1 MALDARGS
9 STTSWRHSTAAAQRA
24 EQSGRR
30 IAVVGGISLGA
41 HAVARWAAARPQP
54 AADLVLVMP
63 AWTGAPDAV
72 ATLTAASADEIE
84 REGTAGIL
92 DRLRAG
98 TDDDWVLDELDR
110 GWSTYDGVELARSL
124 RAAAS
129 SPAPG
134 LDELWPLRARTVV
147 VALADDPLHPARGG
161 AGVGGVDPRRG
172 LVVVARDAPRADRG
186 ALGRAAPGRV
196 VGLADLGDL
205 RAALGRGQRGAT
217 VRRAVILSPASA
229 PPRWAM
235 PSGTSVGTCS
245 GQRVPRGHRVVA
257 ADDHGR
263 AQHRLEGSS
272 GRGIA
277 GAAAR

>member
-1 MALDARGS
+1 MPTTPPVALLVHGAGSTPDAVRRLLGPAAAGAEVVAPDARG
-9 STTSWRHSTAAAQRA
+9 TLDDVVAALAAAAQRA

-41 HAVARWAAARPQP
+41 HAVARWAAARLLP
-54 AADLVLVMP
+54 AADLVLAMP

-98 TDDDWVLDELDR
+98 TDDDWVVDELVR
-110 GWSTYDGVELARSL
+110 AWTARDGVELARSL

-134 LDELWPLRARTVV
+134 LDELGLLRARTVV
-147 VALADDPLHPARGG
+147 VALADDPLHPVRVAEEWAASIPG
-161 AGVGGVDPRRG
+161 AS

-186 ALGRAAPGRV
+186 ALG
-196 VGLADLGDL
+196 
-205 RAALGRGQRGAT
+205 
-217 VRRAVILSPASA
+217 
-229 PPRWAM
+229 
-235 PSGTSVGTCS
+235 
-245 GQRVPRGHRVVA
+245 
-257 ADDHGR
+257 
-263 AQHRLEGSS
+263 
-272 GRGIA
+272 
-277 GAAAR
+277 AAARDALSG